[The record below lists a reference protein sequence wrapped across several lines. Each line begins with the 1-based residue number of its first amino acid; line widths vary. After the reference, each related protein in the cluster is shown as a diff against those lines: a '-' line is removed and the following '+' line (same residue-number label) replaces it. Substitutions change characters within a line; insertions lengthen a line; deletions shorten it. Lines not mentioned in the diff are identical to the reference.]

1 MLSRLGISSC
11 VTRFGAQGERRG
23 GGRTHTGAG
32 KALAMRCD
40 VDWFCVISVLG
51 SGARKPHAALYAR
64 AHCRIDSIG
73 VVVHAP
79 SLRRAR
85 ARQVLRP
92 LDEEQE
98 ELNRERAA
106 LLARL
111 LMPSK
116 PAAALSLMSLQAAT
130 SSPTLLQWR
139 RCAVVS
145 CRARRYTL

>member
-1 MLSRLGISSC
+1 
-11 VTRFGAQGERRG
+11 
-23 GGRTHTGAG
+23 
-32 KALAMRCD
+32 MRCD

-111 LMPSK
+111 D
-116 PAAALSLMSLQAAT
+116 AFQ
-130 SSPTLLQWR
+130 
-139 RCAVVS
+139 
-145 CRARRYTL
+145 ARRRPVTHEPAGCDEQPHAPPVAEVRRRELPRSALHPVTRLYRP